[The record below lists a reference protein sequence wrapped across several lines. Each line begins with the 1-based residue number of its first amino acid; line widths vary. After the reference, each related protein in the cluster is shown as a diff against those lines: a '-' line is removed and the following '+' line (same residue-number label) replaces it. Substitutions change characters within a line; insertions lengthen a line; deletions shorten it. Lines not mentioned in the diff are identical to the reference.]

1 LQGLSEDEVHARR
14 ARGLAN
20 TAPPPTS
27 RSYQQII
34 GENVFTFINV
44 CLFLL
49 GLALVLLGR
58 PANALVSTGVITL
71 NVLVSVVKEIRAKRT
86 LDRIALLARPTATVI
101 RDGQEHAVPPEELVV
116 GDVLAVGPGDQIVID
131 GRVVGDGRLA
141 VDESQLTGES
151 DLIHQRAG
159 DPVYSGSF
167 CITGRAHY
175 VAEGVGPESL
185 ATQITAGAR
194 AFRRILTPRQR
205 EIYFVT
211 RVVLL
216 IVAYIEFIGVFPLA
230 LSQGAPVTLLTVG
243 MPSVLLAV
251 WTRLGPTP
259 QGLLLE
265 RLAHFV
271 LPPVMLTGA
280 ISMVLFYGALLLRL
294 LRAGAIARPLAH
306 APLIRLYTPEVPV
319 AQTALVTCLVLSGLL
334 LAVFVTP
341 PTTWWTGCCHAA
353 QRHVVI
359 EPPTMQP
366 TVAVGG
372 VWAWHAA
379 PAARSIDRRSARRQ
393 AGYTDG

>member
-1 LQGLSEDEVHARR
+1 
-14 ARGLAN
+14 
-20 TAPPPTS
+20 
-27 RSYQQII
+27 
-34 GENVFTFINV
+34 
-44 CLFLL
+44 
-49 GLALVLLGR
+49 
-58 PANALVSTGVITL
+58 
-71 NVLVSVVKEIRAKRT
+71 
-86 LDRIALLARPTATVI
+86 
-101 RDGQEHAVPPEELVV
+101 VPPEELVV
-116 GDVLAVGPGDQIVID
+116 GDVLVVGPGDQIVID

-151 DLIHQRAG
+151 NLIPQRAG
-159 DPVYSGSF
+159 DPVDSGSF

-175 VAEGVGPESL
+175 VAERVGPESL

-194 AFRRILTPRQR
+194 AFRRILTPLQR
-205 EIYFVT
+205 EIYFVI

-216 IVAYIEFIGVFPLA
+216 IVAYIEFIGLFPLA

-243 MPSVLLAV
+243 MPSVLLAI
-251 WTRLGPTP
+251 WARLGPTP
-259 QGLLLE
+259 RGPLLE

-319 AQTALVTCLVLSGLL
+319 AQTALVTCLVLPGLL
-334 LAVFVTP
+334 MVVFVTP
-341 PTTWWTGCCHAA
+341 PTTWWTGAA
-353 QRHVVI
+353 MLRSDLDRPPTLCDLAYDGSHVVI